1 MYHQPQLVDEVVVKQ
16 GLDEGGAPIDEDIT
30 TIGFLRDPRDSIE
43 LWTRRI
49 LVRNGDL
56 LGMQGL
62 HHVDSGSTSRREG

>member
-1 MYHQPQLVDEVVVKQ
+1 MHSARFCFSRRPLGSYP
-16 GLDEGGAPIDEDIT
+16 
-30 TIGFLRDPRDSIE
+30 RDPRDSIE
-43 LWTRRI
+43 LWTRRL